1 MDSFESRH
9 SSIKQVVWLVLFMYA
24 LIAIFLLF
32 LPPKADAGE
41 TDEQALLLDGLLGR
55 LEYTESGFFIPVED
69 MVMES
74 ELAGIQSQ
82 LDNEAGSA
90 WILDRQTGFA
100 VWGSAR
106 VRVKP
111 PLMGDVDTS
120 VLQVVSDADYR
131 YVIQNFW
138 LKKEGGTR
146 ADFQMVVALPVD

>member
-1 MDSFESRH
+1 MNSLESRH
-9 SSIKQVVWLVLFMYA
+9 SSIKQVVWLVLFVYA

-32 LPPKADAGE
+32 LPPKANAGE
-41 TDEQALLLDGLLGR
+41 TDEQVMLLDGLLGR
-55 LEYTESGFFIPVED
+55 LAYTESGFFIPVD
-69 MVMES
+69 DVVMELD
-74 ELAGIQSQ
+74 LANIQSQ

-111 PLMGDVDTS
+111 PLMGDVDTPA
-120 VLQVVSDADYR
+120 LQIVSDADYR

-138 LKKEGGTR
+138 LTRDGGTR
-146 ADFQMVVALPVD
+146 ADFQMVVALPVN

>member
-1 MDSFESRH
+1 M
-9 SSIKQVVWLVLFMYA
+9 LFVYA

-32 LPPKADAGE
+32 LPPKANAGE

-55 LEYTESGFFIPVED
+55 LEYSESGFFIPVD
-69 MVMES
+69 DRGMELD
-74 ELAGIQSQ
+74 LANIQSQ
-82 LDNEAGSA
+82 LDSGAGSA

-111 PLMGDVDTS
+111 PLMGDVDTP
-120 VLQVVSDADYR
+120 VLQVISDAGYR

-138 LKKEGGTR
+138 LTRNGDTR
-146 ADFQMVVALPVD
+146 ADFQMVVALPLG